1 MVSQIVCVFSLSLSF
16 LTLSF
21 LEREGSSQVLLKR
34 SVETRC
40 GASGPAGL
48 PSWLATEERAAEV
61 MRDAYRFAWNL
72 PGTRETLASR

>member
-1 MVSQIVCVFSLSLSF
+1 M
-16 LTLSF
+16 
-21 LEREGSSQVLLKR
+21 LKR